1 MKLYEYQGKRIFAE
15 FQIPIPKGKT
25 ATTPEE
31 VKKIA
36 SGAGSPVVIKA
47 QVLVGGRG
55 KAGGVKVAKTPAD
68 AEKIATQILSMSI
81 KDLPVNKVL
90 VEETM
95 DIDKEFY
102 LSLVMD
108 RSSKGITIMS
118 SPAGGV
124 DIETVAAERPDRIFK
139 ITVDP
144 LTGINDFHSR
154 YIAMKMFPGDKDKIR
169 EFSKILFKLYEI
181 YIKKD
186 ATLVEINPLILTKQ
200 NHLLALDSK
209 IIIDDNAIYRQKDL
223 EPFELENID
232 DINERK
238 AKEKNL
244 SYVKL
249 EGKIGCCVNGAG
261 LAMATM
267 DVIKHFGDAPANFL
281 DIGGSSNPEKVVNA
295 LEIITSDSNVKAILF
310 NIFGGITRCDDV
322 ASGIKK
328 ALEIKPIKIPIVIRL
343 TGTNEEE
350 GRKILEGVG
359 LPATSSMVDAVKKVI
374 ETAK

>member
-1 MKLYEYQGKRIFAE
+1 
-15 FQIPIPKGKT
+15 
-25 ATTPEE
+25 
-31 VKKIA
+31 
-36 SGAGSPVVIKA
+36 
-47 QVLVGGRG
+47 LVGGRG
-55 KAGGVKVAKTPAD
+55 KAGGVKVVKTPEE
-68 AEKIATQILSMSI
+68 AEKVGKQILSMSI
-81 KDLPVNKVL
+81 KDLPVKKVL

-95 DIDKEFY
+95 EIDKEFY

-108 RSSKGITIMS
+108 RASKGITIMA
-118 SPAGGV
+118 SPEGGV
-124 DIETVAAERPDRIFK
+124 EIETVAKERPDRIFK
-139 ITVDP
+139 ITIDP
-144 LTGINDFHSR
+144 LSGMSDFHSR

-169 EFSKILFKLYEI
+169 EFSKILFKLYDI
-181 YIKKD
+181 YMKKD

-200 NHLLALDSK
+200 GHLLALDSK
-209 IIIDDNAIYRQKDL
+209 IIIDDNAVYRQKDL

-232 DINERK
+232 DKNERM

-267 DVIKHFGDAPANFL
+267 DVIKHFGSEPANFL

-295 LEIITSDSNVKAILF
+295 LEIITSDPNVKAILF

-350 GRKILEGVG
+350 GKKILEGIG
-359 LPATSSMVDAVKKVI
+359 LPTTSSMVDAVKKII
-374 ETAK
+374 EAAKH